1 MLITILTVY
10 LIIGCILVLCFYNE
24 LAEAA
29 VGFNTAAKVFYYIC
43 IILIG
48 PAVGIY
54 TYVEAIIKSIRKN
67 EKKS

>member
-10 LIIGCILVLCFYNE
+10 LIIGCILVLYFYNE

-29 VGFNTAAKVFYYIC
+29 TGFNTTAKVIYYIW

-54 TYVEAIIKSIRKN
+54 TYVGAIIKSIRKN
-67 EKKS
+67 KKKS

>member
-1 MLITILTVY
+1 MQITILTVY
-10 LIIGCILVLCFYNE
+10 LIVGCILVLYFYNE

-29 VGFNTAAKVFYYIC
+29 MGFSATAKVIYYIWV
-43 IILIG
+43 ILIG

-54 TYVEAIIKSIRKN
+54 TYVEAIIKSICKN